1 MTEAAMDFCL
11 RRLNM
16 GAEVIK
22 KISQCQKM
30 KGEERGGDLKL

>member
-22 KISQCQKM
+22 NQPMS
-30 KGEERGGDLKL
+30 EDER